1 LRAFRPIVNIDTLL
15 MNKPF
20 SQEIILGKRDKK
32 GEIRYTLDGSEPNEK
47 SLLYK
52 EPIVVCD
59 RAFIK
64 AKVFKEGYKPSNTVE
79 SRIYVTLPIAN
90 IKGLTKPTDHYMYN
104 KRGVYDLIDGEKGS
118 LHYTDGKWLG
128 YTENMEV
135 IVDLG
140 EVKEIKEIMVGFLQD
155 TRAWIYYPKFV
166 EFYSSLDGEKFT
178 LLTREEKDKNE
189 KREEVGKKDITS
201 QREIKARYI
210 KIFAKNEEVCP
221 SWSIMPGEGPTF
233 IFVDQVTVI

>member
-1 LRAFRPIVNIDTLL
+1 
-15 MNKPF
+15 M
-20 SQEIILGKRDKK
+20 
-32 GEIRYTLDGSEPNEK
+32 
-47 SLLYK
+47 
-52 EPIVVCD
+52 
-59 RAFIK
+59 
-64 AKVFKEGYKPSNTVE
+64 E
-79 SRIYVTLPIAN
+79 SRIYVTLPIAH

-128 YTENMEV
+128 YTEDMEV

-140 EVKEIKEIMVGFLQD
+140 EVKEIKEIMIGFLQD

-166 EFYSSLDGEKFT
+166 EFYSSLDGEEFT
-178 LLTREEKDKNE
+178 LLTREEKYKNE

-201 QREIKARYI
+201 QREIKTRYI

-221 SWSIMPGEGPTF
+221 AWSIMPGEGPTF
-233 IFVDQVTVI
+233 MFVDQVTLI